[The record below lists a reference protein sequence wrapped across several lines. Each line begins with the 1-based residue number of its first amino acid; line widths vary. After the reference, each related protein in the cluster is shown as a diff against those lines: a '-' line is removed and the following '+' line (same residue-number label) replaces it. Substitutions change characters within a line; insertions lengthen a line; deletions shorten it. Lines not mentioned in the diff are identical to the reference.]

1 MALDILYTSRN
12 IGDVFYTLR
21 KDSTLNGAVPCTGT
35 EFDLADF
42 SSSDGLE
49 SISSVILSSMVP
61 VVSYADYANQV
72 KTQGCCAYFAY
83 DETTGRFKVPTIQNV
98 YIRAGDSAT
107 LAKYLAPSIPNITG
121 AWSTRGGDASA
132 SGAVAVSGSS
142 SRANWDSGGANSSY
156 NFDASRSSSV
166 YKNGVDTVQPPSLIL
181 RPMVQLVASNST
193 SSQEEPEDPVTP
205 TVDYRV
211 PYIFVPGTEAKAT
224 EVNANFEYILR
235 ALKDLSGG
243 SDAVHISGTETITG
257 LKIFEKAPKVQGL
270 EVNGGTVDFHYGE
283 LDVDYTAR
291 LFEAVRGYLAIN
303 QNPPSDDSSTKIATT
318 NWVNSKVSNSSI
330 TGNIASWI
338 KLPNGTI
345 IQYGTRTGL
354 GFWGGWSWSNFPT
367 TFPNACRA
375 VAVSWTY
382 VQGAGNKG
390 STCGVQFNKSQIGV
404 YPRFEQGAANLSYIA
419 IGN

>member
-1 MALDILYTSRN
+1 MALDITYTSRN
-12 IGDVFYTLR
+12 IADIFYTLR
-21 KDSTLNGAVPCTGT
+21 KDTTLNGAVAADGT
-35 EFDLADF
+35 EYNLSDF
-42 SSSDGLE
+42 SSSDGIE
-49 SISSVILSSMVP
+49 SISSLILTSMVP
-61 VVSYADYANQV
+61 VISYADYSAQV
-72 KTQGCCAYFAY
+72 KSQGCCAYFAY
-83 DETTGRFKVPTIQNV
+83 DEISGKFKVPTIQNV
-98 YIRAGDSAT
+98 YIRAGDNAT
-107 LAKYLAPSIPNITG
+107 LAKYLAASIPNITG

-142 SRANWDSGGANSSY
+142 SKANWDSGGANSSY

-166 YKNGVDTVQPPSLIL
+166 YKNGVNTVQPPSLIL
-181 RPMVQLVASNST
+181 RPMVQLVAANSVT
-193 SSQEEPEDPVTP
+193 SEEPEDPVMP
-205 TVDYRV
+205 TIDYRV

-224 EVNANFEYILR
+224 EVNANFDYILR

-243 SDAVHISGTETITG
+243 SDAVHLSGTETITG
-257 LKIFEKAPKVQGL
+257 LKTFEKAPKVQGL
-270 EVNGGTVDFHYGE
+270 EVTGGTVDFHYEE

-303 QNPPSDDSSTKIATT
+303 QNPPANDSSTKIATT

-330 TGNIASWI
+330 SGDIANWI
-338 KLPNGTI
+338 KLPNGII

-375 VAVSWTY
+375 VAVSSTY
-382 VQGAGNKG
+382 VQYNGNKG
-390 STCGVQFNKSQIGV
+390 STCGVQYNNSQIGL
-404 YPRFEQGAANLSYIA
+404 YPRYEQGAATISYIA